1 MLLNVHRTDFTQFS
15 TIGDFSINGEKFCYS
30 LEDKY
35 RADGIKVYGKTA
47 IPCGTYKVTID
58 YSNRFKRL
66 MPHILDVPGFE
77 GIRIHKGNTAE
88 NTEGCILLG
97 RIKDE
102 DWIGDS
108 KAVFDAFF
116 IQLKSAIDMYETVSI
131 VIENQIG
138 SGV

>member
-1 MLLNVHRTDFTQFS
+1 MFLSILRTDFTEVS
-15 TIGDFSINGEKFCYS
+15 SIGDFSINGERFCFS

-35 RADGIKVYGKTA
+35 RSDGIKVYGKTA
-47 IPCGTYKVTID
+47 IPCGTYNVTID

-88 NTEGCILLG
+88 DTEGCILLG

-102 DWIGDS
+102 DWVGES

-116 IQLKSAIDMYETVSI
+116 EQLKVAVDNHEKVTITV
-131 VIENQIG
+131 ENA
-138 SGV
+138 